1 MFSTCGLTG
10 LLGTLY
16 LLFPTIAGLETFE
29 FTGLFVG
36 LETFTGLLV
45 GLETFT
51 GLLVGL
57 ETFTGLLVGLE
68 TFTGLL
74 VGLETF
80 IGLLV
85 GLETYTGLLGASLT
99 TETVFFIFYFSCI
112 FFTSLIYIF

>member
-1 MFSTCGLTG
+1 MFSSCGLTG

-29 FTGLFVG
+29 FTGLLVG

-80 IGLLV
+80 
-85 GLETYTGLLGASLT
+85 TGLLGASLT

-112 FFTSLIYIF
+112 FLLR